1 MSFEPT
7 DDSTTRPTTDI
18 QPLVPIQPDE
28 NPSTRDRRRPTT
40 TTDGDRRP
48 RRTDYAD
55 PSTRDREEITPGI
68 TGIRGD

>member
-7 DDSTTRPTTDI
+7 DDDTTRPTTDI

-28 NPSTRDRRRPTT
+28 NPSTRDRRRRTT
-40 TTDGDRRP
+40 TTGPGRRP

-55 PSTRDREEITPGI
+55 PSTRDREEITPGV
-68 TGIRGD
+68 TGPRSD